1 MSENRNV
8 RRAETLAENFAGLN
22 ETRQAYLSGF
32 MDGLAF
38 LHDEKPAAPG
48 PQDRAVAAGPTVLR

>member
-8 RRAETLAENFAGLN
+8 RRAETLAEKFAGLN

-38 LHDEKPAAPG
+38 LPDEKPAAPG
-48 PQDRAVAAGPTVLR
+48 PQDRPVVAGPPLLP